1 MWANIHQVVSS
12 DFQQLHQKIDVLN
25 AFMEHQLAQTL
36 QQHQCRHLSLHQG
49 YFIPMLSFIPLAL
62 FGGLQTPSPW
72 DGNYNKE
79 APKPT
84 IPAEENW

>member
-1 MWANIHQVVSS
+1 
-12 DFQQLHQKIDVLN
+12 
-25 AFMEHQLAQTL
+25 
-36 QQHQCRHLSLHQG
+36 
-49 YFIPMLSFIPLAL
+49 MLSFIPLAL

-84 IPAEENW
+84 IPAEETGGLPGIWQRKHISKQIATLDIYFVYCSHSIQFVYKEGI